1 MKPNSIDLR
10 KYDLKQLL
18 RDPSLIHKIQD
29 NLCKIEGDELLQV
42 ALRNGAVNKIQETIR
57 TVIHTYRD
65 NPKMAIRIVGKET
78 LAMIEEFSGITLAD
92 DLKDVL

>member
-29 NLCKIEGDELLQV
+29 ALCKIEGDGLLQQ
-42 ALRNGAVNKIQETIR
+42 AIRAGAEKDIKETIR

-65 NPKMAIRIVGKET
+65 NPRMAIKIVGKDT
-78 LAMIEEFSGITLAD
+78 LEMIEQFTGTTLAD
-92 DLKDVL
+92 DLKGVL

>member
-1 MKPNSIDLR
+1 MNKNSIDLR

-29 NLCKIEGDELLQV
+29 ALMEIKGEGLLHM
-42 ALRNGAVNKIQETIR
+42 AIREGAKKDIKETIR

-65 NPKMAIRIVGKET
+65 NPRLAIEVVGKKT
-78 LAMIEEFSGITLAD
+78 LEMIEEFTQITLAD
-92 DLKDVL
+92 DLKNVL